1 MLFLTLFVLT
11 VVAICVFAVWPKIDG
26 SSANRFRRRTPEAE
40 QRPRTTNVTLW
51 PCRPRPAPPT
61 PEATAGHH
69 PGPVALRPPECA
81 HHRHCHRDLAEA
93 HRLLSALLDEHLTA
107 ETTRQVEQDIL
118 HADDP
123 AEALVA
129 LSATASILV
138 VGASS
143 DCPTSPTALGA
154 TTRAVLGRTRCPVV
168 VVPHRRLSATRI
180 TW

>member
-1 MLFLTLFVLT
+1 MALDDDDNAGALLRH
-11 VVAICVFAVWPKIDG
+11 G
-26 SSANRFRRRTPEAE
+26 SGLAAR
-40 QRPRTTNVTLW
+40 L
-51 PCRPRPAPPT
+51 
-61 PEATAGHH
+61 G
-69 PGPVALRPPECA
+69 VALRAVYVWSECRPPECA

-143 DCPTSPTALGA
+143 DYPTSPTALGA